1 MLSCKNILI
10 VLTYIYLMM
19 YVFKK
24 SRTSTKVVISA
35 IAVYLLF
42 FKVEGFMST
51 YDGVILKVPEKPME
65 LISPSIKISP
75 LLGTSY
81 APLTDYLANDQ
92 DDTMFLFKDNLC
104 TPACCPSTYSCNG
117 GCVCTTEQQKKIG
130 RQRFG
135 NNPKPSED
143 MN

>member
-117 GCVCTTEQQKKIG
+117 GCVCTTEQQKK
-130 RQRFG
+130 
-135 NNPKPSED
+135 
-143 MN
+143 

>member
-1 MLSCKNILI
+1 
-10 VLTYIYLMM
+10 M

>member
-1 MLSCKNILI
+1 
-10 VLTYIYLMM
+10 MM